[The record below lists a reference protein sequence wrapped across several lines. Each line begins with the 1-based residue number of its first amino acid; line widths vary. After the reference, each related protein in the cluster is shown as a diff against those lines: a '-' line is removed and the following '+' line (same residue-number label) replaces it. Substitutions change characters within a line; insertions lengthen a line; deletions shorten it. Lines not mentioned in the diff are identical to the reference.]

1 MRRMAPRRRMRE
13 AKLRMGPVVRYERN
27 PSLTRGGCSYWLL
40 PFCRWPLERKDSLA
54 RQCQHIYEATDCVA
68 LVT

>member
-13 AKLRMGPVVRYERN
+13 AKLKMGPVVPDERN
-27 PSLTRGGCSYWLL
+27 PFLARGGVRTGYCHSVSGLSSA
-40 PFCRWPLERKDSLA
+40 RAALA
-54 RQCQHIYEATDCVA
+54 RQCQHIYEAIDRVA